1 MRCILLPFKKISK
14 CLKKFKVSTV
24 DDLHIC
30 KQIILKNKWV
40 NEHSFI
46 LICWPPEPQQNIKF
60 VFGKFAKQKEG
71 FSKHKEGFSKQ
82 KEGFSKQKEGFSN
95 HKEGFSKHDF
105 KTFANF
111 RPHSTVLQ
119 IFKVIHFFL
128 S

>member
-1 MRCILLPFKKISK
+1 MFKKQ
-14 CLKKFKVSTV
+14 LKVSIV

-30 KQIILKNKWV
+30 KKIILKNKWV

-82 KEGFSKQKEGFSN
+82 KEGFSK
-95 HKEGFSKHDF
+95 HDF

-111 RPHSTVLQ
+111 LPHSTVLQ